1 MLPNPLLGPTNA
13 TEGVFKSSQDC
24 LLELGGAQVD
34 DPAANVI
41 LLSAIKH
48 LDGHLLK
55 TGCPNK
61 IYGALSQEIK
71 LTHLEKI
78 PRLS

>member
-1 MLPNPLLGPTNA
+1 M
-13 TEGVFKSSQDC
+13 E
-24 LLELGGAQVD
+24 LEHQVICKIALD
-34 DPAANVI
+34 RPAANAI

-55 TGCPNK
+55 TICLNK
-61 IYGALSQEIK
+61 TGGALPQEIK

-78 PRLS
+78 PQLS